1 MNPQNQD
8 MVLGIGSILKQYN
21 PAEGSTKSL
30 LLSFAGFVTSI
41 DLLPADDK
49 SKLVCRLESRCNVVF
64 FDYFL

>member
-1 MNPQNQD
+1 MGRYLGKV
-8 MVLGIGSILKQYN
+8 MVAGPN

>member
-1 MNPQNQD
+1 MNPQSQA
-8 MVLGIGSILKQYN
+8 VILGMGSIPKQAN